1 MTAVAAAI
9 VSILVMLFI
18 GQAFLYFEDTQKS
31 EQIAEQATATAVAIA
46 QSRRFA
52 AQRIRSIDAPPC
64 SEGDIRALKVVAF
77 NSTYMS
83 DVGRIREGRL
93 ICSALWGDLGALA
106 LPPSRHVVRGIEF
119 WNSSDLAGT
128 PYSETALI
136 AEGDAFVVSSPSIFE
151 SIDPAHTS
159 SISIE
164 TKDRSFVYRQ
174 IAPRDTEGAAARSQ
188 VHTQECSSTSNTCAF
203 VTSPRR
209 MFWEL
214 PGQLVTIITGIGILA
229 GLVLAYLRL
238 HIRTDTVSNIQGRLK
253 LALLRQEIE
262 IVYQPLRRI
271 SDGTIAGFEALSRWR
286 PPGEEEI
293 PPALFIPAAHQFG
306 LSPAL
311 FRYVLSRVAEDLAPG
326 LKEDRSIYV
335 SLNAE
340 TVDIAQ
346 EGIVARAQSICSRYN
361 ILESQIKIEIT
372 ERDQL
377 NCPKARLHM
386 ERLAAN
392 GHEFLI
398 DDFGTGSSNFSHF
411 SQSPFKA
418 IKIDRMF
425 STAITEESPLRPVL
439 AGMCRIAADLG
450 LEVIAEGIET
460 AEQDAA
466 LRRISDK
473 IIGQG
478 WFYGKPMAAEDALD
492 ALRQERSS
500 HRGFS

>member
-1 MTAVAAAI
+1 MIAFAAAI
-9 VSILVMLFI
+9 VSILAMLFI
-18 GQAFLYFEDTQKS
+18 GQAFLYFEDTQES
-31 EQIAEQATATAVAIA
+31 EQIAERAAATAVAIA
-46 QSRRFA
+46 KARQFA
-52 AQRIRSIDAPPC
+52 AQRIRSIDASPC
-64 SEGDIRALKVVAF
+64 SDEDIRALKAVAF

-83 DVGRIREGRL
+83 DVGRIQDGRL
-93 ICSALWGDLGALA
+93 ICSALWGDLGAVT

-119 WNSSDLAGT
+119 WSSPDLAGT

-136 AEGDAFVVSSPSIFE
+136 AEDGAFVVSSPSIFE

-174 IAPRDTEGAAARSQ
+174 ITSRNGEGSAAHSL
-188 VHTQECSSTSNTCAF
+188 VHSQECSSTSNTCVY

-214 PGQLVTIITGIGILA
+214 PGKLTTIITVIGILV
-229 GLVLAYLRL
+229 GLVLSYLPLR
-238 HIRTDTVSNIQGRLK
+238 IRTDTVGNIQGRLN

-271 SDGTIAGFEALSRWR
+271 SDGTIVGFEALSRWR

-293 PPALFIPAAHQFG
+293 PPTLFIPAAHQFG

-326 LKEDRSIYV
+326 LKENRSIYV
-335 SLNAE
+335 SINAE

-377 NCPKARLHM
+377 TCPKARLHM
-386 ERLAAN
+386 EKLAEN

-425 STAITEESPLRPVL
+425 SIAITEDSPLAPVL
-439 AGMCRIAADLG
+439 PGMCKIAADIG

-466 LRRISDK
+466 LRQISDK

-478 WFYGKPMAAEDALD
+478 WFYGKPMAAGAALS
-492 ALRQERSS
+492 ALQECR
-500 HRGFS
+500 RL